1 MTVRL
6 FEYVCMSLR
15 TFEHLC
21 IDFESIWS
29 CM

>member
-6 FEYVCMSLR
+6 FEYMCMSLR

-21 IDFESIWS
+21 IDFQSIWS